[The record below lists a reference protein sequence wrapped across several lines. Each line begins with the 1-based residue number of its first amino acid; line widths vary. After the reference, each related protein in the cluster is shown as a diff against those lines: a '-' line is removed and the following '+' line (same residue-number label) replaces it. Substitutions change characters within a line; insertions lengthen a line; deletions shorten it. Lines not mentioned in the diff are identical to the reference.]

1 MNEVLE
7 LEDVIKESFTQY
19 AGAVIQSRALVD
31 VRDCIKPSARQVYY
45 SLFTDKFTSDK
56 PFKKTLKA
64 IGSAMRFYI
73 HGDASCE
80 GIIMRSGQPFAMRY
94 PLIEIE
100 GSYGTLTETG
110 NWAASRYTS
119 SRLSP
124 ISNYLLQDTNKDTVN
139 EWIDNYDDTE
149 QYPRV
154 LSSLG
159 YYNIVNGST
168 GIAVGLAS
176 SIPQFNL
183 SEVNNAMIKLLQD
196 ENVSDD
202 DILCYPDFATG
213 ATLINKTEVATSL
226 KQGKGKACILQ
237 ATINYENEEKTLT
250 VTDLPYG
257 VYTNTICGE
266 VAKLVSENPE
276 TGITGINDL
285 TGEDVCI
292 KIYLDKTADQEK
304 IKQILYANTSLQK
317 SYSINMTMLEN
328 GRFPK
333 IYGWRQALQ
342 AHLDHEKIIYI
353 NLYRQ
358 ELNKLKYRLKIV
370 EGIIKAINNI
380 NEVISIIKQSS
391 STKEAN
397 INLQSSLNIDEEQA
411 KAILDMKLS
420 RLAKLEIEKFVKE
433 RDGLLVRIT
442 EIKAILE
449 SEELLKQQMI
459 KRFQEVSNK
468 FSDERRTIITE
479 RIAAKAIKTTKEKNT
494 TVPEDVVVYMNKD
507 RYIKSI
513 PVKTYRRNK
522 EQVINL
528 FKTTTMDMVMLF
540 TNMGRMFRIKLNTIK
555 TCGMNEKGTAVGSI
569 VQLEPNE
576 YVLNIVPNT
585 AQQDFI
591 LFTTKNGIIKKT
603 KLKDYISNTQN
614 LRGIKAM
621 NIKDDD
627 DELLSVS
634 LGYDTDNII
643 LITNNGYSI
652 RFAADD
658 VNAQGKTA
666 SGVKGI
672 TLNDSDYIVSTI
684 LCNEEDPIFIL
695 EQNGYGKIVTN
706 KNFQSQG
713 RGGKGQKI
721 KTDSG
726 ILTAISVKMTDE
738 LYLVHPSNNNSSI
751 KLSKLSFS
759 TKNDISKKLSS
770 KIVLDVYTL

>member
-119 SRLSP
+119 SRLSS
-124 ISNYLLQDTNKDTVN
+124 ISNYLLQDTNKYTID

-183 SEVNNAMIKLLQD
+183 GEVNSALIKLLQD
-196 ENVSDD
+196 KNVSDD

-237 ATINYENEEKTLT
+237 ATINYDDKEKTLI

-257 VYTNTICGE
+257 VYTNTICSE
-266 VAKLVSENPE
+266 VAKLVSENPDI
-276 TGITGINDL
+276 GITGINDL

-292 KIYLDKTADQEK
+292 KIYLDKAVNQEK

-317 SYSINMTMLEN
+317 SYSINMTMLED

-353 NLYRQ
+353 NLYQQ
-358 ELNKLKYRLKIV
+358 ELNKLEHRLKIV
-370 EGIIKAINNI
+370 EGIIKAIAQI
-380 NEVISIIKQSS
+380 DEVIKIIKQSP

-397 INLQSSLNIDEEQA
+397 INLQKLLIIDEEQA

-420 RLAKLEIEKFVKE
+420 RLAKLEVDKFIEEKIQLLE
-433 RDGLLVRIT
+433 RISV
-442 EIKAILE
+442 IKAILE
-449 SEELLKQQMI
+449 SEELLKEQMI
-459 KRFQEVSNK
+459 KRFQEVSKK
-468 FSDERRTIITE
+468 FGDERRTIIAE
-479 RIAAKAIKTTKEKNT
+479 RAAAKTTKATKEK
-494 TVPEDVVVYMNKD
+494 VAAMPEDVVVYMNKD
-507 RYIKSI
+507 KYIKSI
-513 PVKTYRRNK
+513 PVKSYRRSK
-522 EQVINL
+522 EQVVNL
-528 FKTTTMDMVMLF
+528 FKTTTADMIMLF
-540 TNMGRMFRIKLNTIK
+540 TSTGRMFRIKLNTIK
-555 TCGMNEKGTAVGSI
+555 TCGMNDKGTAVGSI
-569 VQLEPNE
+569 VQLEPDE

-591 LFTTKNGIIKKT
+591 LFTTKKGIVKKT

-614 LRGIKAM
+614 LRGIKAVS
-621 NIKDDD
+621 IKDD

-643 LITNNGYSI
+643 LVTGNGYSI

-658 VNAQGKTA
+658 INAQGKTA

-672 TLNDSDYIVSTI
+672 TLNDSDYVASTI
-684 LCNEEDPIFIL
+684 LCNEEDPIFIF
-695 EQNGYGKIVTN
+695 EDGGCGKIIAN
-706 KNFQSQG
+706 KVFQSQG

-721 KTDSG
+721 K
-726 ILTAISVKMTDE
+726 INNIVLHAISVKTTDE
-738 LYLVHPSNNNSSI
+738 LYLVHSSNNVSSI
-751 KLSKLSFS
+751 KISTIPFS
-759 TKNDISKKLSS
+759 TKNDISKSLSS